1 MEHFPWCLFISLLGK
16 LFRSQRKRQGA
27 CGHTMTKQTSVKRL
41 RFGSF
46 EKLHIEVNEYTPSDK
61 D

>member
-1 MEHFPWCLFISLLGK
+1 
-16 LFRSQRKRQGA
+16 
-27 CGHTMTKQTSVKRL
+27 MTKQTSFKRL